1 MASPEDEAIGMAKKR
16 RLMKLEKEKEKQA
29 ETKPPPSSFSV
40 GECDIGASPQM
51 SKGKLMPVKKVKQSP
66 LQGTRELTFK

>member
-1 MASPEDEAIGMAKKR
+1 
-16 RLMKLEKEKEKQA
+16 MKLEKEKQA
-29 ETKPPPSSFSV
+29 AAAQEAPNTLAI